1 MHDLR
6 VEAIEQCGHRPHEQ
20 QPDRVNDLLLTG
32 WTRPSERANAYWC
45 VTIGDPKMSGL
56 DPKPERTFLFGPFRL
71 STSKRHLSD
80 GDRTVRLGSRAME
93 ILIALVERAG
103 ELVSKRE
110 LVDIVWPDTIVVEAN
125 LTVHVAALR
134 RALGDGEGSN
144 QYIVNSPGRGYRFV
158 APIRLVD
165 DRRPSA
171 EPAVAASENHNLPA
185 QLTRL
190 VGRANELGCL
200 RSKMEAGRLLSIV
213 GPPGVGKTAIALS
226 LAESLLPSYRHGVWF
241 VDLASITDGTLVPS
255 ALTAALP
262 IDVRSTD
269 ILPGIAG
276 ALRYRQTLLIFDNC
290 EHVIEGAAAA
300 ASALLKGAP
309 DVRIITTSREPLRI
323 EGEQVFRLPAL
334 DSPPAASPGSED
346 EVLDYPAVQ
355 LFVERA
361 RAIMDNFELTDAD
374 RPFVARI
381 CRGLDGNPLAI
392 ELTAARVDAFGV
404 RGLAKRIEDRSHLLS
419 ETHRGTLPR
428 HRSIAAALD
437 WSYQLLTDPG
447 RFTLNCLAVFSGSF
461 TLEAAVAV
469 VPTKD
474 LMDTASVIAD
484 LVCKSLISV
493 EIGAKEVRFRLL
505 EITKAF
511 ALAKLIE
518 NSQRDELAGRLGAHL
533 SGMLT
538 RYGDGSNKVELIRNA
553 VVELDNIRGVL
564 TWAFAPE
571 GRASVGIALAA
582 LAVPIWL
589 ENSLLTECI
598 GWTGK
603 AIEALEPDSDDER
616 SEMILQAA
624 LGLSTMF
631 TEGMT
636 SRSRDALQRST
647 EVALRLQDWAW
658 ELRAQLGLIVFYHRR
673 GDLKKA
679 VALTERTGKLAKANG
694 DAAAMAM
701 TDSVESASLYL
712 HGEHAKAIKL
722 ARRARAYFRA
732 NGDASQIGRWGMN
745 HSIYAQCVIGRI
757 LWHQGLFDQTLE
769 ACAAVQSEAET
780 SGNPTSICQAL
791 SFCNCALFISL
802 EEFQRV
808 AAAIERLKEVARDNE
823 LQSYL
828 ASALGYEGRLLF
840 LTGDMDRSER
850 LTRSALEQLG
860 EARFENLYIPFLG
873 HLAELLAAD
882 GRSEEALV
890 ASGESLERTR
900 KSEALWWLP
909 TALRIHGDVLLQA
922 EGRNSASAES
932 YLRQSIG
939 LSAQQGAL
947 AEELHAATSLARL
960 LGDQERHEEA
970 RPALRGT
977 LSKFVEGFETV
988 PVRRAKALLE
998 LLGDRTLGSDNSE
1011 TQTRRFRG

>member
-1 MHDLR
+1 
-6 VEAIEQCGHRPHEQ
+6 
-20 QPDRVNDLLLTG
+20 
-32 WTRPSERANAYWC
+32 
-45 VTIGDPKMSGL
+45 MSGL
-56 DPKPERTFLFGPFRL
+56 DPKPGRTFLFGPFRL
-71 STSKRHLSD
+71 SASKRLLSE

-93 ILIALVERAG
+93 ILIALVDRAG

-110 LVDIVWPDTIVVEAN
+110 LVDVVWPDTTVVEAN

-158 APIRLVD
+158 APIRLVEGE
-165 DRRPSA
+165 RPSA
-171 EPAVAASENHNLPA
+171 EPVGAASDNHNLPA

-190 VGRANELGCL
+190 VGRASELGYL

-226 LAESLLPSYRHGVWF
+226 LAESLFPKYRHGVWF
-241 VDLASITDGTLVPS
+241 VDLASITNGSLVPS

-269 ILPGIAG
+269 ILSGIAG
-276 ALRYRQTLLIFDNC
+276 ALRYRQALLIFDNC

-300 ASALLKGAP
+300 ASTLLKGAP
-309 DVRIITTSREPLRI
+309 DVAIVTTSREPLRI

-334 DSPPAASPGSED
+334 ESPPAASPGSED
-346 EVLDYPAVQ
+346 GVLAYPSVQ

-361 RAIMDNFELTDAD
+361 RAIADNFELADAD
-374 RPFVARI
+374 RAFAARI

-392 ELTAARVDAFGV
+392 ELAAARVDTFGV
-404 RGLAKRIEDRSHLLS
+404 RGLAERVEDRSYLLS

-437 WSYQLLTDPG
+437 WSYQLLTNQEQH
-447 RFTLNCLAVFSGSF
+447 TLNCLAVFCGSF

-469 VPTKD
+469 VPTKG
-474 LMDTASVIAD
+474 LLDTASVIAD
-484 LVCKSLISV
+484 LVCKSLLSV

-518 NSQRDELAGRLGAHL
+518 NSQRDELAGRLGSHL
-533 SGMLT
+533 SGMLR

-553 VVELDNIRGVL
+553 VLELDNIRGIL
-564 TWAFAPE
+564 SWAFAP
-571 GRASVGIALAA
+571 GGKASVGIALAA

-603 AIEALEPDSDDER
+603 AIEALEPESNDER
-616 SEMILQAA
+616 SEMMLQVA

-647 EVALRLQDWAW
+647 EIALRLQDRAW

-679 VALTERTGKLAKANG
+679 VALTEGIAKLAKATG
-694 DAAAMAM
+694 DTAAIAM

-712 HGEHAKAIKL
+712 HGEHGKAIKL
-722 ARRARAYFRA
+722 ARRACAYFRA

-769 ACAAVQSEAET
+769 ACVSVHSEAET

-791 SFCNCALFISL
+791 SWCSCTLFMGL
-802 EEFQRV
+802 EEFQRA

-828 ASALGYEGRLLF
+828 ASAFGYEGRLLF
-840 LTGDMDRSER
+840 LAGDLDRSER

-873 HLAELLAAD
+873 DLAELLAAD

-890 ASGESLERTR
+890 ASGDSLERTR

-909 TALRIHGDVLLQA
+909 AALRIHGDVLLQA

-932 YLRQSIG
+932 YLRQSID

-947 AEELHAATSLARL
+947 AGELHAATSLARL

-970 RPALRGT
+970 YPTLRGT

-998 LLGDRTLGSDNSE
+998 LLGDGTVGSGNSD
-1011 TQTRRFRG
+1011 TQTRRF